1 MLFQKKKTLDKPEL
15 DLHVFKTKVELRRLQ
30 EKYQTLLEKELRIAR
45 AQKEGGVQPANYE
58 RIKTIY
64 YLLQTTDAAYQDLEN
79 IATTDDL
86 NRTTNELASV
96 LKRVDQLANTAQ
108 RADSGGIKRGINQ
121 MNRNERDI
129 LREYQTQERIVAK
142 GLGAASRYDQEL
154 EELLGEVPA
163 PPAPQQV
170 REPQAVPQAAVPHTM
185 TDAELE
191 AEMDA
196 INRHLYG
203 VLEDF

>member
-30 EKYQTLLEKELRIAR
+30 EKYQAMLEKELRVAR
-45 AQKEGGVQPANYE
+45 MEKEGGAPRPANYE

-79 IATTDDL
+79 ISTTDDL
-86 NRTTNELASV
+86 NRTTNELAAV
-96 LKRVDQLANTAQ
+96 LKRVDQLANTSQ
-108 RADSGGIKRGINQ
+108 RADTGGIKRGIGQ

-129 LREYQTQERIVAK
+129 LKEYQTQEKIVAK
-142 GLGAASRYDQEL
+142 GLGAASKYDNEL
-154 EELLGEVPA
+154 EELLGEIPA
-163 PPAPQQV
+163 PPATQNV
-170 REPQAVPQAAVPHTM
+170 RETQAVVHQTM

-191 AEMDA
+191 AEMDS